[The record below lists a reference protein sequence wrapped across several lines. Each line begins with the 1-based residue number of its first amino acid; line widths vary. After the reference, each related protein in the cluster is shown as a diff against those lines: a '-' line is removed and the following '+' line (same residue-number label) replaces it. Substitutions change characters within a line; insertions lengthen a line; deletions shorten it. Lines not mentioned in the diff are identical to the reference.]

1 MTDDSDEWTGDF
13 TELVDRNGL
22 VKLFAN
28 RTRAR
33 ILVTLFYA
41 EEPIDV
47 GGIAERAGI
56 YRSAVHEALD
66 PLSAFGIIESTGEDG
81 GRYRLAA
88 DDELVEAIRTVAERS
103 TERFYDGEES
113 DPEQ

>member
-1 MTDDSDEWTGDF
+1 MTDGSDERADDV

-41 EEPIDV
+41 ETPLGVEA
-47 GGIAERAGI
+47 IADRAGI
-56 YRSAVHEALD
+56 YRSAVHEALE
-66 PLSAFGIIESTGEDG
+66 PLSAFGIIESTGEDRP
-81 GRYRLAA
+81 RYRLAA
-88 DDELVEAIRTVAERS
+88 EDDLVEAIRTVAERS
-103 TERFYDGEES
+103 TERFYTGSES
-113 DPEQ
+113 ESGR